1 MQSRTLAGAIRETSF
16 SSEIAELARGRKKT
30 RRPSSAAAPF
40 AALRAHSKGMP
51 QTPLDSN
58 ADPRMPS
65 AEGKSRSA
73 PEGGENASHASTPAL
88 APGLY
93 ITATPI
99 GNAADIT
106 LRALTVL
113 RHCVWIVAE
122 DTRVPS
128 RLLSLYGI
136 SRPLSVY
143 NDHNGAEM
151 RPKLLE
157 RLQQGARLAL
167 VSDAGTPLI
176 SDPGYKLVREALA
189 LGLPVF
195 PVPGASA
202 VLAALTASAL
212 PSDRFLFAGFLPSKS
227 GERRVA
233 LAKLKAVPAT
243 LIFFES
249 AQRLGD
255 CLADMHAVFGER
267 EAVVARELTK
277 LHEEIVRAPLS
288 ELAAKYASAPPK
300 GEIVVLVGP
309 AREEQPDLARI
320 DSLLAQALPFM
331 PVKAAA
337 ALVAEAT
344 GSSKRDIYVRALA
357 LKEIGRDG

>member
-1 MQSRTLAGAIRETSF
+1 
-16 SSEIAELARGRKKT
+16 
-30 RRPSSAAAPF
+30 
-40 AALRAHSKGMP
+40 MP
-51 QTPLDSN
+51 V
-58 ADPRMPS
+58 
-65 AEGKSRSA
+65 AEGKSRTV
-73 PEGGENASHASTPAL
+73 PEGAESAAHDSAPAL

-93 ITATPI
+93 VTATPI

-113 RHCVWIVAE
+113 KHCDWIVAE
-122 DTRVPS
+122 DTRVTS

-136 SRPLSVY
+136 SRPLRVY
-143 NDHNGAEM
+143 NDHNAAEM

-157 RLQQGARLAL
+157 ALRTGARLAL

-176 SDPGYKLVREALA
+176 SDPGFKLVREARA
-189 LGLPVF
+189 LGVPVF

-212 PSDRFLFAGFLPSKS
+212 PTDRFFFAGFLPSKS
-227 GERRVA
+227 GERRAA
-233 LAKLKAVPAT
+233 LAKLKTVDAT

-255 CLADMHAVFGER
+255 SLAEMGAVFGKR

-277 LHEEIVRAPLS
+277 LHEEVVQATLS
-288 ELAAKYASAPPK
+288 ELAAKYTAAPK

-309 AREEQPDLARI
+309 AAEEQADATQI

-331 PVKAAA
+331 PVNAAA
-337 ALVAEAT
+337 ALVADAT
-344 GSSKRDIYVRALA
+344 GSPKRDVYARALA
-357 LKEIGRDG
+357 LKGDSNDR

>member
-1 MQSRTLAGAIRETSF
+1 MPEGE
-16 SSEIAELARGRKKT
+16 EIAGHD
-30 RRPSSAAAPF
+30 AAP
-40 AALRAHSKGMP
+40 P
-51 QTPLDSN
+51 
-58 ADPRMPS
+58 
-65 AEGKSRSA
+65 
-73 PEGGENASHASTPAL
+73 L

-113 RHCVWIVAE
+113 KHCDWIVAE
-122 DTRVPS
+122 DTRVTS

-143 NDHNGAEM
+143 NDHNAAEM

-157 RLQQGARLAL
+157 RLQAGARLAL

-176 SDPGYKLVREALA
+176 SDPGYKLVREARA

-212 PSDRFLFAGFLPSKS
+212 PSDRFLFAGFLPPKS
-227 GERRVA
+227 GERRAA
-233 LAKLKAVPAT
+233 LVKLKALAAT

-255 CLADMHAVFGER
+255 CLADMNAVLGER

-277 LHEEIVRAPLS
+277 FYEEVVRAPLS
-288 ELAAKYASAPPK
+288 GLAARYAAAPPK

-309 AREEQPDLARI
+309 PSEKQPDSTRI

-344 GSSKRDIYVRALA
+344 GSSKRDVYVRALA
-357 LKEIGRDG
+357 HKDESHDQ

>member
-1 MQSRTLAGAIRETSF
+1 M
-16 SSEIAELARGRKKT
+16 
-30 RRPSSAAAPF
+30 
-40 AALRAHSKGMP
+40 
-51 QTPLDSN
+51 
-58 ADPRMPS
+58 
-65 AEGKSRSA
+65 
-73 PEGGENASHASTPAL
+73 PEGAENAGHDSAPAL

-113 RHCVWIVAE
+113 KHCDAIVAE
-122 DTRVPS
+122 DTRVTS

-143 NDHNGAEM
+143 NDHNAAAM

-157 RLQQGARLAL
+157 RLQAGARLAL
-167 VSDAGTPLI
+167 VSDAGTPLV
-176 SDPGYKLVREALA
+176 SDPGYKLVREARA
-189 LGLPVF
+189 LGGAVF

-227 GERRVA
+227 GERRSA
-233 LAKLKAVPAT
+233 LAKLKAISAT

-255 CLADMHAVFGER
+255 SLGDMNAVLGER
-267 EAVVARELTK
+267 EAAVARELTK
-277 LHEEIVRAPLS
+277 LHEEVVHATLS
-288 ELAAKYASAPPK
+288 ELAAKYAAAPPR

-309 AREEQPDLARI
+309 ASEEERPDSARI
-320 DSLLAQALPFM
+320 DSLLLQALPFM

-344 GSSKRDIYVRALA
+344 GSSKRDVYVRALA
-357 LKEIGRDG
+357 LKDESHDGQA

>member
-1 MQSRTLAGAIRETSF
+1 
-16 SSEIAELARGRKKT
+16 
-30 RRPSSAAAPF
+30 
-40 AALRAHSKGMP
+40 
-51 QTPLDSN
+51 
-58 ADPRMPS
+58 MPS

-73 PEGGENASHASTPAL
+73 ADGEENASHASAPAL

-93 ITATPI
+93 LTATPI

-113 RHCVWIVAE
+113 RHCDWIVAE
-122 DTRVPS
+122 DTRVTS

-157 RLQQGARLAL
+157 RLQGGARLAL

-176 SDPGYKLVREALA
+176 SDPGYKLVREARA
-189 LGLPVF
+189 LGLAVF
-195 PVPGASA
+195 PVPGPSA

-212 PSDRFLFAGFLPSKS
+212 PSDRFLFTGFLPSKS
-227 GERRVA
+227 GERQAA
-233 LAKLKAVPAT
+233 LAKLKAVSAT

-255 CLADMHAVFGER
+255 SLADLNAILGER

-277 LHEEIVRAPLS
+277 LHEEVVHATLS
-288 ELAAKYASAPPK
+288 ELAAKYATAPPR

-309 AREEQPDLARI
+309 APEEQPDSARV

-344 GSSKRDIYVRALA
+344 GSSKRDVYVRALA
-357 LKEIGRDG
+357 LKDESHDG

>member
-1 MQSRTLAGAIRETSF
+1 
-16 SSEIAELARGRKKT
+16 
-30 RRPSSAAAPF
+30 
-40 AALRAHSKGMP
+40 MP
-51 QTPLDSN
+51 M
-58 ADPRMPS
+58 AD
-65 AEGKSRSA
+65 GKSRTVSEGEENPRQVSA
-73 PEGGENASHASTPAL
+73 PAL

-93 ITATPI
+93 VTATPI

-113 RHCVWIVAE
+113 KHCDAIVAE
-122 DTRVPS
+122 DTRVTS

-143 NDHNGAEM
+143 NDHNAAAM
-151 RPKLLE
+151 RPKLLQ
-157 RLQQGARLAL
+157 RLQSGARLAL

-176 SDPGYKLVREALA
+176 SDPGYKLVREARA

-212 PSDRFLFAGFLPSKS
+212 PSDRFLFAGFLPPRS
-227 GERRVA
+227 GERSAA
-233 LAKLKAVPAT
+233 LAKLKTIAAT

-255 CLADMHAVFGER
+255 TLADMNAVLGQR

-277 LHEEIVRAPLS
+277 RHEEVVHGTLS
-288 ELAAKYASAPPK
+288 ELAAKYAAAPPK
-300 GEIVVLVGP
+300 GEIVLVVGP
-309 AREEQPDLARI
+309 ASTEQPDSTRI
-320 DSLLAQALPFM
+320 DSLLAQALLFM
-331 PVKAAA
+331 PVKAAT

-344 GSSKRDIYVRALA
+344 ASSKRDVYVRALA
-357 LKEIGRDG
+357 IKGEGDGS